1 MRVREWARREGFNEQ
16 TVWQWCRENRMPVPF
31 ERMST
36 GTIIIHDPKYESQPV
51 APTAN
56 GRTVCYARVSSSDQ
70 KDDLQRQ
77 ADRLKAFAINMGV
90 KSPEVVMETGSGMN
104 DKRRKLN
111 RLLAD
116 PTVGTLIVERRDRL
130 ARMNA
135 GLVESAFNAAVP
147 FRSQLISFSSL
158 TDLKLFCEKSIN
170 DKVVIGSD
178 NWLFYSMESDID
190 DYKGTNLFTEGQ
202 LAQIASQLTTSEQ
215 WLSNRGSEFVLMIA
229 PNKETIYGE
238 EHLPSY
244 YKKAEETRTDQLIAY
259 LKKNT
264 DIRIVYPKEEMLK
277 YKDEYSLYWH
287 YDTHWNAAGG
297 YIGAKALLKELGDE
311 LPEVEDITF
320 TPDTFSGYDLA
331 RMMNLQSYYEKNMP
345 AEENYIVTGYNGNNL
360 QAVSIEEWRDRW
372 RAAFQTAIWLIGTDF
387 LRNLW

>member
-1 MRVREWARREGFNEQ
+1 MHMNKKMAAAWLICFALLLLMPGAVWAVTKDRFQ
-16 TVWQWCRENRMPVPF
+16 TDATENTV
-31 ERMST
+31 ST
-36 GTIIIHDPKYESQPV
+36 EIPKL
-51 APTAN
+51 T
-56 GRTVCYARVSSSDQ
+56 
-70 KDDLQRQ
+70 KD
-77 ADRLKAFAINMGV
+77 NY
-90 KSPEVVMETGSGMN
+90 
-104 DKRRKLN
+104 
-111 RLLAD
+111 
-116 PTVGTLIVERRDRL
+116 RDYP
-130 ARMNA
+130 

-215 WLSNRGSEFVLMIA
+215 WLSNRDSEFILMIA

-277 YKDEYSLYWH
+277 YKKEYSLYWH

-297 YIGAKALLKELGDE
+297 YIGAKALLRELGDE

-345 AEENYIVTGYNGNNL
+345 VEENYIVTGYNGNNL
-360 QAVSIEEWRDRW
+360 QAVSIDDATALVYHSDAPDTRKLFMVRDSF
-372 RAAFQTAIWLIGTDF
+372 AGGMAVPVC
-387 LRNLW
+387 N

>member
-1 MRVREWARREGFNEQ
+1 MHMNKKMAAAWLICFALLLLMPGAVWAVTKDRFQ
-16 TVWQWCRENRMPVPF
+16 TDATENTV
-31 ERMST
+31 ST
-36 GTIIIHDPKYESQPV
+36 EIPKL
-51 APTAN
+51 T
-56 GRTVCYARVSSSDQ
+56 
-70 KDDLQRQ
+70 KD
-77 ADRLKAFAINMGV
+77 NY
-90 KSPEVVMETGSGMN
+90 
-104 DKRRKLN
+104 
-111 RLLAD
+111 
-116 PTVGTLIVERRDRL
+116 RDYP
-130 ARMNA
+130 

-158 TDLKLFCEKSIN
+158 TNLKLFCEKSIN

-277 YKDEYSLYWH
+277 YKKEYSLYWH

-360 QAVSIEEWRDRW
+360 QAVSIDDATALVYHSDAPDTRKLFMVRDSF
-372 RAAFQTAIWLIGTDF
+372 AGGMAGPVASSL
-387 LRNLW
+387 

>member
-1 MRVREWARREGFNEQ
+1 
-16 TVWQWCRENRMPVPF
+16 
-31 ERMST
+31 
-36 GTIIIHDPKYESQPV
+36 
-51 APTAN
+51 
-56 GRTVCYARVSSSDQ
+56 
-70 KDDLQRQ
+70 
-77 ADRLKAFAINMGV
+77 
-90 KSPEVVMETGSGMN
+90 
-104 DKRRKLN
+104 
-111 RLLAD
+111 
-116 PTVGTLIVERRDRL
+116 
-130 ARMNA
+130 
-135 GLVESAFNAAVP
+135 
-147 FRSQLISFSSL
+147 
-158 TDLKLFCEKSIN
+158 
-170 DKVVIGSD
+170 
-178 NWLFYSMESDID
+178 
-190 DYKGTNLFTEGQ
+190 
-202 LAQIASQLTTSEQ
+202 
-215 WLSNRGSEFVLMIA
+215 MIA

-277 YKDEYSLYWH
+277 YKKEYSLYWH

-360 QAVSIEEWRDRW
+360 QAVSIDDATALVYHSDAPDTRKLFMVRDSFAGGMAGPVASSLSDCYMAHWNGFFTQSMVEEQKPDVFVLELVERRLDYLLS
-372 RAAFQTAIWLIGTDF
+372 FCLTD
-387 LRNLW
+387 